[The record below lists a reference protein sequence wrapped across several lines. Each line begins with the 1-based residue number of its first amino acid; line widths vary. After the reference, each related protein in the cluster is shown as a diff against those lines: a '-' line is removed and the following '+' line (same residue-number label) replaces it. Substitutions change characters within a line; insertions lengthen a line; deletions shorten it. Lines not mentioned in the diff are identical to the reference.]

1 MCRESTWQDD
11 ALGKGCRHCMRFRK
25 GSRHKSK
32 GLKKKEGGGERLT
45 GKIQG
50 SIISLKT
57 V

>member
-1 MCRESTWQDD
+1 
-11 ALGKGCRHCMRFRK
+11 MRFRK

-32 GLKKKEGGGERLT
+32 GLKKKEGGGGRLT